1 MGENREDQGKNT
13 EGRVGEPGFGSAAE
27 SGAESAAETAA
38 AGTSADAEAGSSGVP
53 SGTSASASDA
63 ASGSE
68 SVSEAAGTASHE
80 AGAAS
85 ASSESASDN
94 AAETGSD
101 SAEPGPYVR
110 LQDFEAD
117 GPVELDL
124 GVTIGRVEVV
134 LGRESGVTVR
144 LQHDAG
150 EQPSWV
156 NGVSSLLS
164 WVGEKFGDQFGG
176 MPEFSVADAVRQ
188 ARIEK
193 TGNRVVVRAAKA
205 WQLRNVPVAVTVHAP
220 AGSHL
225 EVRAG
230 SADVKVTGA
239 AGRADILTGSGEV
252 SLERADGAATIRTGT
267 GAVKLGPTLAG
278 LQLRSGSGSVEA
290 ASIAGPATLGTGTGN
305 VWLGAIEGD
314 VMARTGSGDLSVADA
329 AAGSLELITG
339 SGEVRVGVRSGVR
352 AEVELAS
359 AAGRVSS
366 ELDVSDTPP
375 EGAVALKVRARTGTG
390 NAVVTRAAG

>member
-1 MGENREDQGKNT
+1 M
-13 EGRVGEPGFGSAAE
+13 
-27 SGAESAAETAA
+27 
-38 AGTSADAEAGSSGVP
+38 
-53 SGTSASASDA
+53 
-63 ASGSE
+63 
-68 SVSEAAGTASHE
+68 
-80 AGAAS
+80 
-85 ASSESASDN
+85 
-94 AAETGSD
+94 
-101 SAEPGPYVR
+101 R

-176 MPEFSVADAVRQ
+176 VPEFSVADAVRQ

-230 SADVKVTGA
+230 SADVTVTGA

-305 VWLGAIEGD
+305 VWLGAVEGD

-329 AAGSLELITG
+329 ASGSLELITG
-339 SGEVRVGVRSGVR
+339 SGEVRVGIRSGVR

-375 EGAVALKVRARTGTG
+375 EDAVALKVRARTGTG

>member
-1 MGENREDQGKNT
+1 M
-13 EGRVGEPGFGSAAE
+13 
-27 SGAESAAETAA
+27 
-38 AGTSADAEAGSSGVP
+38 
-53 SGTSASASDA
+53 
-63 ASGSE
+63 
-68 SVSEAAGTASHE
+68 
-80 AGAAS
+80 
-85 ASSESASDN
+85 
-94 AAETGSD
+94 
-101 SAEPGPYVR
+101 R

-164 WVGEKFGDQFGG
+164 WVGEKFGDQLGG
-176 MPEFSVADAVRQ
+176 LPEFSVADAVRQ

-205 WQLRNVPVAVTVHAP
+205 WQLRNVPVSVTVHAP

-305 VWLGAIEGD
+305 VWLGAVEGD

-329 AAGSLELITG
+329 ASGSLELITG
-339 SGEVRVGVRSGVR
+339 SGEVRVGIRGGVR

>member
-1 MGENREDQGKNT
+1 M
-13 EGRVGEPGFGSAAE
+13 
-27 SGAESAAETAA
+27 
-38 AGTSADAEAGSSGVP
+38 
-53 SGTSASASDA
+53 
-63 ASGSE
+63 
-68 SVSEAAGTASHE
+68 
-80 AGAAS
+80 
-85 ASSESASDN
+85 
-94 AAETGSD
+94 
-101 SAEPGPYVR
+101 R

-164 WVGEKFGDQFGG
+164 WVGEKFGEQLGG

-230 SADVKVTGA
+230 SADVTVTGA

-252 SLERADGAATIRTGT
+252 SLERADGAATVRTGT

-290 ASIAGPATLGTGTGN
+290 ASISGPATLGTGTGN
-305 VWLGAIEGD
+305 VWLGAVEGD

-329 AAGSLELITG
+329 ASGSLELITG
-339 SGEVRVGVRSGVR
+339 SGEVRVGIRGGVR